1 MRKRIRYHAAAVP
14 RRRYRLA
21 TAIIVL
27 ALFAA
32 GCGGSDEAD
41 DASSNSGASS
51 PAGEESESSGAST
64 GSYEPGDGSTPAPY
78 PCDQLTA
85 DEVGTLLGG
94 TYTFKLGPQDQCDFD
109 PEDPAAFPTAYVA
122 IDALKRDFPTA
133 KGANPGA
140 TEVDVALGG
149 FVADDP
155 ASKSLKNGFAQLTE
169 DGVTLRVTLAAG
181 EQADR
186 DEKIEELLA
195 LAASKL

>member
-1 MRKRIRYHAAAVP
+1 MAAVP
-14 RRRYRLA
+14 RRRYRLG

-85 DEVGTLLGG
+85 DEVGALLGG
-94 TYTFKLGPQDQCDFD
+94 TYTFKVGPQGQCDFD

-122 IDALKRDFPTA
+122 IDQFKLDFPTA

-155 ASKSLKNGFAQLTE
+155 ASEILKNGYAQLTE
-169 DGVTLRVTLAAG
+169 DGVTLSVTLAGG

-186 DEKIEELLA
+186 DGKIEELLT